1 MADSPAPLPDDA
13 RCPCGSGD
21 VLGACCGPVL
31 RGERRAPTAVALMR
45 SRYTAF
51 AVRDLEHL
59 LRSWY
64 PTTAPSREDLAA
76 SLAEEVRWLRLEI
89 HASSAGGPFDDAG
102 TVEFTAIS
110 KGPGGRTVQHELSR
124 FVREDGTWLYLDGQV
139 D

>member
-1 MADSPAPLPDDA
+1 MTDSPAPLPDDA
-13 RCPCGSGD
+13 RCLCGSGD
-21 VLGACCGPVL
+21 VFGACCGPVL
-31 RGERRAPTAVALMR
+31 RRERRAPTAEALMR

-59 LRSWY
+59 LRSWH

-76 SLAEEVRWLRLEI
+76 SLAEGVRWLRLEI
-89 HASSAGGPFDDAG
+89 HSTTAGGPFDDAG

-110 KGPGGRTVQHELSR
+110 KGPGGRAVQHEISR
-124 FVREDGTWLYLDGQV
+124 FVREDGVWLYLDGRV

>member
-1 MADSPAPLPDDA
+1 MTASPAPLPDDA

-31 RGERRAPTAVALMR
+31 RGQRRAPTAEALMR

-59 LRSWY
+59 LRSWHHS
-64 PTTAPSREDLAA
+64 TAPAREELAA

-89 HASSAGGPFDDAG
+89 HGTEAGGPFEDAG
-102 TVEFTAIS
+102 VVDFSAIS
-110 KGPGGRTVQHELSR
+110 KGPGGRSVQRERSR
-124 FVREDGTWLYLDGQV
+124 FVREDGAWLYLDGEL

>member
-1 MADSPAPLPDDA
+1 MADSPVPLPDDA

-31 RGERRAPTAVALMR
+31 RRERRAPTAEALMR

-59 LRSWY
+59 LRSWH

-89 HASSAGGPFDDAG
+89 HSTTAGGPFDDAG

-110 KGPGGRTVQHELSR
+110 KGPGGRAVQHEISR
-124 FVREDGTWLYLDGQV
+124 FVREDGVWLYLDGRV

>member
-1 MADSPAPLPDDA
+1 MTSSPAALPDDA

-31 RGERRAPTAVALMR
+31 ARQRRAPTAEALMR

-59 LRSWY
+59 LRSWH
-64 PTTAPSREDLAA
+64 PSTAPAREELAD

-89 HASSAGGPFDDAG
+89 HGTEAGGPFDDAG
-102 TVEFTAIS
+102 VVEFSAIS
-110 KGPGGRTVQHELSR
+110 KGPHGRSVQRERSR
-124 FVREDGTWLYLDGQV
+124 FVREDGAWLYLDGEL